1 MDLSPPSPATNVAWV
16 QQQLSHA
23 FPGAR
28 ITVTDTRRD
37 DQHLSVHIITED
49 FYEKSL
55 IQRHRQVYAALQGQT
70 GYRVH
75 ALSLCT
81 QTPEEASG

>member
-1 MDLSPPSPATNVAWV
+1 MQKECFNGVLATFSYN
-16 QQQLSHA
+16 QCS
-23 FPGAR
+23 

-37 DQHLSVHIITED
+37 DQHLSVHIITEH
-49 FYEKSL
+49 FQEKSL
-55 IQRHRQVYAALQGQT
+55 IQRHRQVYDALQGQT
-70 GYRVH
+70 GYKVH